1 MKIIK
6 NIQSMYQNNV
16 VKKHVD
22 LLLIGGGKTCSYQR
36 FQQIHV

>member
-1 MKIIK
+1 MK

-22 LLLIGGGKTCSYQR
+22 LLLIGGRGKTCSYQR